1 MNSKLK
7 LFLSIA
13 FILSL
18 CLLNT
23 QTIAQV
29 STKPDKAIVTA
40 PGKSNPSTTKPNIK
54 TAVFTINLCDPDTNT
69 LSAKVHRIRL
79 KANTGEPI
87 SFELKNGNP
96 FKYKYVINTN
106 MVSFFT
112 NETNSFN
119 SLDSLRKKILQMQ
132 TSNTIRSNLPA
143 AIEANSNEIASA
155 KKDSSTNAKLKTQTA
170 KNKVKSTQKK
180 LMVLRQQFDSL
191 ANDYKHLNADIN
203 SIAQDSLYTA
213 IKKKY
218 SITSTNEPLINNDKS
233 NLKKKIDSIKTATL
247 NNINAKAQL
256 IALSISDL
264 SDSLTTSK
272 TEFGIEDCLNPDTL
286 NLKKN
291 NYKKRYFVLL
301 DDFYKINQSAIEAGP
316 DNDLKSLL
324 SNAKNQLLQVKTA
337 LSALCNV
344 QLKNYTLP
352 IDVNGKNIDL
362 LKITLERH
370 DAQNSTLIDKY
381 EYQVWLNGGL
391 KLDISGGVFLSSL
404 VDNKYYTTDS
414 ATGSN
419 KKYIYK
425 SNIGKYQI
433 GFGTLLNISYRTGA
447 AWVRPSLNFGALFS
461 NEQKFQLLAGVG
473 AMLGKEQ
480 RLLLHFGLSMGAVN
494 TIESS
499 YTYSDPNS
507 PNTRRAYDLGTGSV
521 VPTAQKFQFGHYFGL
536 TYNFGGAKA
545 KTPGL
550 NE

>member
-1 MNSKLK
+1 MNSQLK
-7 LFLSIA
+7 LFLSACI
-13 FILSL
+13 ILSL
-18 CLLNT
+18 CLINT
-23 QTIAQV
+23 KTRAQV
-29 STKPDKAIVTA
+29 TTKPIKTTSTA
-40 PGKSNPSTTKPNIK
+40 PSKSNPSPAKPNIK

-69 LSAKVHRIRL
+69 LSAQIHRIRL

-112 NETNSFN
+112 SETNSFN
-119 SLDSLRKKILQMQ
+119 SLDSLRKKVLQIQ
-132 TSNTIRSNLPA
+132 TNKTTPNLPDK
-143 AIEANSNEIASA
+143 IDSTNKEMASV
-155 KKDSSTNAKLKTQTA
+155 KKDSSTNAKLKTQEA
-170 KNKVKSTQKK
+170 KNMVRSSHKQLT
-180 LMVLRQQFDSL
+180 VLRQQFDSL
-191 ANDYKHLNADIN
+191 ANDYKQLNANIN
-203 SIAQDSLYTA
+203 SIAQDSLYIA
-213 IKKKY
+213 IRKKY
-218 SITSTNEPLINNDKS
+218 LITSKNEPLLNKPDL
-233 NLKKKIDSIKTATL
+233 NLKKNIDSIKKATL
-247 NNINAKAQL
+247 NNITAKAQL

-264 SDSLTTSK
+264 RDSLSTSK

-301 DDFYKINQSAIEAGP
+301 DDLYRINQSAIDAGA
-316 DNDLKSLL
+316 DDGLKSML
-324 SNAKNQLLQVKTA
+324 SDAKTQLLQAKIT

-370 DAQNSTLIDKY
+370 DAQNTTLIDKY

-391 KLDISGGVFLSSL
+391 KLDVSGGAFLTSL

-414 ATGSN
+414 VAGG

-447 AWVRPSLNFGALFS
+447 AWVRPSINFGALFS

-480 RLLLHFGLSMGAVN
+480 RVLLHFGLSMGAVN

-499 YTYSDPNS
+499 YTYSS
-507 PNTRRAYDLGTGSV
+507 PDSPTTRHAYDLGTSSV
-521 VPTAQKFQFGHYFGL
+521 VPTTQKFQFGHYFGL

-545 KTPGL
+545 KTPGVK
-550 NE
+550 E